1 MPRNPSHVLIAAA
14 ALVVAGCVT
23 SATPATEA
31 AAMPTDSTIA
41 ALNMMPVK
49 EWPLKFRSHSFSV
62 YCYDTYGCKVVY
74 AGQLQLDEDDQGLQ
88 PSSAS
93 YGPAYQRNWSGSHI
107 MIPNFPPPADVKWRS
122 KDGQP
127 HHARIDIAEL
137 FKDER
142 IQHKVSRQDMADV
155 PNGEFPNEPAV
166 LMEVNDRVIRVYM
179 RAHVPTKQLQKPGNR
194 YSDFRNDLML
204 IRTYNY

>member
-14 ALVVAGCVT
+14 ALVVAGCAT
-23 SATPATEA
+23 SATPASEA

-49 EWPLKFRSHSFSV
+49 EWPLRFRSHSFSV

-74 AGQLQLDEDDQGLQ
+74 AGQLQLDEDDQKLQ
-88 PSSAS
+88 PSSAG
-93 YGPAYQRNWSGSHI
+93 YGPAYRRNWSGVYG
-107 MIPNFPPPADVKWRS
+107 MIWNFPAPAEVTWRS
-122 KDGQP
+122 KDGQR
-127 HHARIDIAEL
+127 HHAKIDIAEL
-137 FKDER
+137 FKDELIR
-142 IQHKVSRQDMADV
+142 HEVSREDMADV

-166 LMEVNDRVIRVYM
+166 LMEVNNRVIRVYM
-179 RAHVPTKQLQKPGNR
+179 RAHIPTKQLQKPGNR
-194 YSDFRNDLML
+194 YSDFRNDLIL

>member
-1 MPRNPSHVLIAAA
+1 MSMTHLIHDGIMAEIHEMA
-14 ALVVAGCVT
+14 
-23 SATPATEA
+23 
-31 AAMPTDSTIA
+31 
-41 ALNMMPVK
+41 
-49 EWPLKFRSHSFSV
+49 
-62 YCYDTYGCKVVY
+62 
-74 AGQLQLDEDDQGLQ
+74 QGWH
-88 PSSAS
+88 
-93 YGPAYQRNWSGSHI
+93 GRWGWRRRWWWRR
-107 MIPNFPPPADVKWRS
+107 WRS
-122 KDGQP
+122 WNRRRRSTHVG
-127 HHARIDIAEL
+127 ARIDLAEL